1 MLKRGQIRDIVK
13 LVVREISI
21 GAEVLGQENER
32 RNVSTMEIK
41 LEKKD

>member
-1 MLKRGQIRDIVK
+1 VLKRGQIRDIVK

-21 GAEVLGQENER
+21 GTEVLGQENER